1 MARKSAESQVAESTE
16 QAESTE
22 SGSAWPLPD
31 DHYFYLP
38 VTSARGHDGGK
49 PADREAIREIQLA
62 VGVDVTG
69 VYDEA
74 TAEAVEAI
82 SGSKA
87 VTKTVWE
94 SLIQ

>member
-1 MARKSAESQVAESTE
+1 MKENRMARKPAEEPVAESAESGGHE
-16 QAESTE
+16 
-22 SGSAWPLPD
+22 WPLPD

-49 PADREAIREIQLA
+49 PADREAIMEIQLA

-74 TAEAVEAI
+74 TAEAVEAV